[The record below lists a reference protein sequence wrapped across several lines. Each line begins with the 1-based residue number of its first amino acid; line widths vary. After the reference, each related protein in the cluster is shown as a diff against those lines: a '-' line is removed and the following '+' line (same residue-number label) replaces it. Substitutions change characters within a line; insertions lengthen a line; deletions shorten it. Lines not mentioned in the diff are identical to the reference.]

1 MGLKMSTGTAPIKD
15 EDQSK
20 DLLID
25 ITAEQYLDPELAVE
39 CYICRVPKCIRR
51 INEEAYSPRLVSVGP
66 LHRGKEELAFM
77 ERQKAR
83 YKESF
88 LQRITKE
95 KWNELHEL
103 LSFIKNNE
111 QRIRKC
117 YEDIIKMESHEF
129 TTMVEHDAVFILE
142 LFLRSYHNDGSDDF
156 LLKIPTTRFALRMD
170 LQLLEN
176 QLPFFVLEELYSLA
190 FETPNFRELC
200 HKFLYLSN
208 TLPASLPAEIVVK
221 HFTDL
226 RRSTIFKNFP
236 RRKNLEQGF
245 ISDLPCAVKLRE
257 SGVKFKGIAGTSL
270 LDIRFEK
277 RKRLIPWFE
286 VHELQIP
293 HLVVAD
299 YGTERLL
306 RKIMALE
313 QCHYPS
319 DTRVCNYVRLMDY
332 LINTEKDV
340 DLLVRKGIIRNR
352 MGDNISVV
360 NLFNRLSL
368 EIHRSR
374 VIIRLA
380 WN

>member
-1 MGLKMSTGTAPIKD
+1 MSLQPWLNTTLSSFSSSSG
-15 EDQSK
+15 
-20 DLLID
+20 
-25 ITAEQYLDPELAVE
+25 
-39 CYICRVPKCIRR
+39 
-51 INEEAYSPRLVSVGP
+51 
-66 LHRGKEELAFM
+66 
-77 ERQKAR
+77 
-83 YKESF
+83 ESD
-88 LQRITKE
+88 
-95 KWNELHEL
+95 N
-103 LSFIKNNE
+103 
-111 QRIRKC
+111 
-117 YEDIIKMESHEF
+117 
-129 TTMVEHDAVFILE
+129 
-142 LFLRSYHNDGSDDF
+142 F

-190 FETPNFRELC
+190 FKTPTFRELC

-208 TLPASLPAEIVVK
+208 TLPAEIVVK

-226 RRSTIFKNFP
+226 RRSTLFKNFP
-236 RRKNLEQGF
+236 RRKDLEQGF
-245 ISDLPCAVKLRE
+245 ISDVPCAVKLRE

-293 HLVVAD
+293 HLVLAD

-306 RKIMALE
+306 RNIMALE

-332 LINTEKDV
+332 LINKEKDV
-340 DLLVRKGIIRNR
+340 DLLVKKGIIRNR

-368 EIHRSR
+368 QIHRSKSCYYKTSMELKAHYNNPWNHTKATLKSVYFKNLWR
-374 VIIRLA
+374 GTATLTAAGISLLTLLQTISFMNLRTLFQRTCTGWLLLA
-380 WN
+380 GPDDPMFMDLSYNFISTSISWSWQSLW